1 MYIILLTIILIPLFT
16 AFFLFFVNNNNNK
29 LIRTISTYSTSITFF
44 ISIFLLFLFD
54 KSTILFQG
62 LHEISWLKFFNINF
76 IIGIDGISLFFILL
90 TTFLFPICILSS
102 YNYIKFNNKF
112 FYINFLVMESILIL
126 VFSGLEI
133 IFFYVFFESVLIPM
147 YLILGFFGS
156 RERKILASY
165 MFFIYTF
172 VGSVLMLL
180 AILFI
185 YFYAG
190 TSNYLVLLTY
200 NFDPYLQKLLW
211 LAFFVSLAVKVPMLP
226 FYIWLPEAHVEAP
239 TPGSVILAGI
249 LLKLGTYG
257 FLRFSIPLF
266 PYANFYYTP
275 FVYTL
280 SILGLIYSSLVAI
293 RQTDLKRIIAY
304 ASIAHMNLIMI
315 GLYTNKIYGL
325 EGSLLQMFSHGL
337 VSGALF
343 LIVGVLYERYHTR
356 LIKYYSGL
364 VQTMPIFAVIFLL
377 FTLANIALPT
387 TSSFVGEFLIFLG
400 IYNTN
405 TTIAVFAILSMVFGS
420 IYSLWLYNRVCY
432 GNIQI
437 NYISL
442 YQDLNKREFVMFL
455 LILVLVFII
464 GIYPTFILD
473 YLNMSVSFL
482 LNIACC

>member
-1 MYIILLTIILIPLFT
+1 ML
-16 AFFLFFVNNNNNK
+16 K
-29 LIRTISTYSTSITFF
+29 
-44 ISIFLLFLFD
+44 FLLFLFD

-126 VFSGLEI
+126 VFSCLDI

-190 TSNYLVLLTY
+190 TSNYLVLLAY

-211 LAFFVSLAVKVPMLP
+211 LAFFVSFAVKVPMLP

-405 TTIAVFAILSMVFGS
+405 TTIAVFAILSMIFGS

-437 NYISL
+437 NFISL
-442 YQDLNKREFVMFL
+442 YQDLNKREFVMFC
-455 LILVLVFII
+455 LILVLVFLI
-464 GIYPTFILD
+464 GIYSTFILD

-482 LNIACC
+482 LNIVYC